1 MEKTVNA
8 VEARKQL
15 GRLLEEVFYQSQRV
29 IIERAGRP
37 MAVLV
42 PLEQYRQWQEQRSA
56 FFAMVDEVQRRTRE
70 IPPEELEAIIEEASA
85 AAKAQDTSPETD

>member
-8 VEARKQL
+8 VQARQQL

-42 PLEQYRQWQEQRSA
+42 PLGQYRQWQEQRMA
-56 FFAMVDEVQRRTRE
+56 FFAMVDEVQQRTRE
-70 IPPEELEAIIEEASA
+70 IPPDDL
-85 AAKAQDTSPETD
+85 